1 VWCELAHGH
10 ALCRCA
16 PMTLDPV
23 GDSRRLREQAA
34 TELERC
40 AELPQRLAQTRTAIQ
55 RAREAPSATYSASTL
70 RRTPGRQAIRL
81 TAWAAEVAAV
91 EQAALDSLQQLKEQ
105 YAELMR
111 QEDAERL
118 EGWERRMKALS
129 DAITDIHGTPLRE
142 AARRRSPD

>member
-1 VWCELAHGH
+1 
-10 ALCRCA
+10 
-16 PMTLDPV
+16 M
-23 GDSRRLREQAA
+23 
-34 TELERC
+34 
-40 AELPQRLAQTRTAIQ
+40 
-55 RAREAPSATYSASTL
+55 
-70 RRTPGRQAIRL
+70 
-81 TAWAAEVAAV
+81 

-129 DAITDIHGTPLRE
+129 DAINDIHGTLLRE